1 MEDGDV
7 VKIGDDDH
15 WNLSHEIYEVKEGYN
30 FVGICLGRLK
40 GDPGAYLRGIGFYSY
55 KF

>member
-1 MEDGDV
+1 MQDGHI
-7 VKIGDDDH
+7 VKIGNDDH
-15 WNLSHEIYEVKEGYN
+15 WNLSQTFEIKKGYN